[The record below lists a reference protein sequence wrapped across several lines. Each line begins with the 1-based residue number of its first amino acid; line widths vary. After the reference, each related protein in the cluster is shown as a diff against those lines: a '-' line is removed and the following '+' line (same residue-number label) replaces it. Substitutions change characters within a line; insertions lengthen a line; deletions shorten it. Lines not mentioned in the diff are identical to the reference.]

1 MRAVEI
7 TRPGGPEVL
16 RLVTRPKPQPGPGE
30 VLVRVA
36 AAGVNR
42 PDVTQRLGFYPP
54 PPGASDLPGL
64 DIAGVVEEAAPDVAW
79 PTKGTPVC
87 ALVTGGGYAEWCVVP
102 APQCLPVPRGLDLVA
117 AAGLPEVFFTTW
129 NSVVWRGALAAGERL
144 LVQGGTSGVGLAT
157 IQVARQLVGA
167 RVAATCG
174 GAAKREAALAHGA
187 EAVFDYRADWME
199 EARAWTGGSGFDVI
213 LDAQAGPTTEPQLGL
228 LDRDGRLVLL
238 ATHQGVLSEVN
249 CRHIVRRGLTL
260 TGITLR
266 ARSVGHKGRIAAEL
280 RARVWPL
287 LESGAIRMPVCATF
301 PLEAAAEAHR
311 MLDANAQ
318 VGKVVLV
325 VDEALARMAAPGEK
339 R

>member
-7 TRPGGPEVL
+7 TQPGGPEVL
-16 RLVTRPKPQPGPGE
+16 RVTMRPRPSPGPGE
-30 VLVRVA
+30 VLLRVA

-42 PDVTQRLGFYPP
+42 PDVTPRLGFYPP

-64 DIAGVVEEAAPDVAW
+64 DVAGVVEEAAPDVAW
-79 PTKGTPVC
+79 PRPGTPVC

-102 APQCLPVPRGLDLVA
+102 APQCLPVPRGLDFIA

-129 NSVVWRGALAAGERL
+129 NSVVWRGALARGERL
-144 LVQGGTSGVGLAT
+144 LVQGGASGVGLAT
-157 IQVARQLVGA
+157 IQVARQLIGA
-167 RVAATCG
+167 RVAATG
-174 GAAKREAALAHGA
+174 GGPAKREAALAHGA

-199 EARAWTGGSGFDVI
+199 EARAWTGGGGFDVI

-238 ATHQGVLSEVN
+238 ATHQAVLSEIN

-266 ARSVGHKGRIAAEL
+266 ARSVEHKGRIAEEL
-280 RARVWPL
+280 RAKVWPL
-287 LESGAIRMPVCATF
+287 IENGAIRMPVCATF
-301 PLEAAAEAHR
+301 PLEAAVEAHR
-311 MLDANAQ
+311 LLDANSQ
-318 VGKVVLV
+318 VGKVVLL
-325 VDEALARMAAPGEK
+325 VDEALARTRP
-339 R
+339 

>member
-1 MRAVEI
+1 MRVVEI
-7 TRPGGPEVL
+7 TQPGGPEVL
-16 RLVTRPKPQPGPGE
+16 RLTTRPRPRPGPGE
-30 VLVRVA
+30 VLLRVA

-64 DIAGVVEEAAPDVAW
+64 DVAGVVEEVAPDVEW
-79 PTKGTPVC
+79 PRPGTPVC
-87 ALVTGGGYAEWCVVP
+87 ALVTGGGYAEWCIVP
-102 APQCLPVPRGLDLVA
+102 APQCLPVPRGLDFIA

-129 NSVVWRGALAAGERL
+129 NSVVWRGALDRGERL
-144 LVQGGTSGVGLAT
+144 LVQGGASGVGLAT
-157 IQVARQLVGA
+157 IQVARQLIGA

-174 GAAKREAALAHGA
+174 DPAKREAALAHGA
-187 EAVFDYRADWME
+187 EVVFDYRSDWI
-199 EARAWTGGSGFDVI
+199 EAARNWTGGGGFDVI
-213 LDAQAGPTTEPQLGL
+213 MDAQAGPTTEPQLGL

-266 ARSVGHKGRIAAEL
+266 ARSVQHKGRIAAEL
-280 RARVWPL
+280 HAKVWPL
-287 LESGAIRMPVCATF
+287 IENGEIRMPVQTTF

-311 MLDANAQ
+311 LLDANRQ
-318 VGKVVLV
+318 IGKVVLV
-325 VDEALARMAAPGEK
+325 VDETMARTRP
-339 R
+339 